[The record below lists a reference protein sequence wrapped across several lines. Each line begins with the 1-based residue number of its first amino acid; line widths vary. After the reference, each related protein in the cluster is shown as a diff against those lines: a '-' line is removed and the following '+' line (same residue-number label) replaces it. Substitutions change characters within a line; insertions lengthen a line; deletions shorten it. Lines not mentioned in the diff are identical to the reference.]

1 LLSDMPAIPAQG
13 GFLPRTRGAKK
24 VMVLDLGFLGDT
36 VHLLPA
42 LWMVRQAYPQAEL
55 HAAVADHIT
64 SLMTCVPWVDRA
76 WGYPRFPKHA
86 TLRQNLQMVARL
98 RKERFDVVINLNGSD
113 RSSWLTFLCG
123 APARLGR
130 KPKDGGPPFWGLMFT
145 EFVQYDSNSDPVYL
159 EKCRCLE
166 QAGFPL
172 TKAEFHAQVDP
183 GHLQAAGI
191 SPADA
196 GTYFH
201 LSPFTTADQREL
213 PPEQII
219 DLIGALESRFPEK
232 RWVLSGAPTE
242 RERGKMA
249 ALLSGLQRKPWRVF
263 SGELNLVQL
272 AAVIQHSAV
281 HLCGDTGTL
290 HLAFMT
296 GASLVSWFRAGPGA
310 RVWIPAM
317 DRHRTI
323 LGKEGGYLQGV
334 DTDALVRAVEE
345 ALVTA
350 RPVPG

>member
-1 LLSDMPAIPAQG
+1 
-13 GFLPRTRGAKK
+13 
-24 VMVLDLGFLGDT
+24 
-36 VHLLPA
+36 
-42 LWMVRQAYPQAEL
+42 
-55 HAAVADHIT
+55 
-64 SLMTCVPWVDRA
+64 
-76 WGYPRFPKHA
+76 
-86 TLRQNLQMVARL
+86 
-98 RKERFDVVINLNGSD
+98 
-113 RSSWLTFLCG
+113 
-123 APARLGR
+123 
-130 KPKDGGPPFWGLMFT
+130 
-145 EFVQYDSNSDPVYL
+145 
-159 EKCRCLE
+159 
-166 QAGFPL
+166 
-172 TKAEFHAQVDP
+172 VDP

-249 ALLSGLQRKPWRVF
+249 ALLSVLQRNPWRVF